1 MRKQILM
8 VAALSLCLGQ
18 AMAQTDEPR
27 VALPPDSLLGERPNF
42 AEMPNPEE
50 VAKRQ
55 TDRLKEALQ
64 LDEKQYEK
72 VYELNLK
79 EQKECLEER
88 MQGPHLMGGEG
99 RRPMPPGWD
108 GQPPMEDDFPPQMG
122 EGKRPPMPSDEDRK
136 ERAEELRKKEEK
148 RAKKRNRKMKKILT
162 DEQYARWKA
171 LPPEKPQPMHQPRP
185 VEKESID

>member
-1 MRKQILM
+1 M

-18 AMAQTDEPR
+18 VMAQTDEPR

-79 EQKECLEER
+79 EQKERLEER
-88 MQGPHLMGGEG
+88 MQSPHLMGGKAVVLCLPVG
-99 RRPMPPGWD
+99 TGSRRWKMTS
-108 GQPPMEDDFPPQMG
+108 
-122 EGKRPPMPSDEDRK
+122 R
-136 ERAEELRKKEEK
+136 LRWVKGSGLPCLRTKIEKKEPK
-148 RAKKRNRKMKKILT
+148 
-162 DEQYARWKA
+162 
-171 LPPEKPQPMHQPRP
+171 
-185 VEKESID
+185 S